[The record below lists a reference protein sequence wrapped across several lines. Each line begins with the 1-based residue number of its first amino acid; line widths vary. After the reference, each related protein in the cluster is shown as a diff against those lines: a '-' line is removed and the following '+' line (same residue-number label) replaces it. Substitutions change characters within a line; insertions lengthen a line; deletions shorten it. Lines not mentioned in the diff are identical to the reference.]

1 MRWPFLFL
9 SILIF
14 GAHSTALAQS
24 APTPVRCEEAEE
36 AKCLAATG
44 GLATRRGER
53 LTLSFAAG
61 RKRSFD
67 GNAKACGGYDN
78 VDACKKYFLLGYLPN
93 QKIYVVQWSAYEGGG
108 YRLFKFDSGEELAL
122 GDRPVFSPDGARFAA
137 MADTEPGSVESPFG
151 VWRLDRFPPS
161 RELEAQLMGDW
172 EVVRWIDK
180 DTIEVSQMGIG
191 EQKKAFARFA
201 EGKWKIDFEK

>member
-1 MRWPFLFL
+1 MLFFWPP
-9 SILIF
+9 
-14 GAHSTALAQS
+14 STARAQS
-24 APTPVRCEEAEE
+24 AAPAIGCEEAEE

-44 GLATRRGER
+44 GLATRSGER

-78 VDACKKYFLLGYLPN
+78 VDACKKYFLLGYLPGK
-93 QKIYVVQWSAYEGGG
+93 KIYVVQWSAYEGGG
-108 YRLFKFDSGEELAL
+108 YRLFKFDSGEELVL
-122 GDRPVFSPDGARFAA
+122 GDRPVFSPDGARLAA

-161 RELEAQLMGDW
+161 RELEAQLKGDW
-172 EVVRWIDK
+172 EVSRWIDK
-180 DTIEVSQMGIG
+180 DTIEVSQMGSG